1 MKADAEDVRAPGR
14 KRARRILTAIVLIP
28 PVAFIATTVPGVRPH
43 PGYSFLLDG
52 VLNNF
57 AYAMAPLLC
66 LIRMRGTAA
75 NRLDARLLALGL
87 ALYGGGNV
95 FWTAFVRP
103 LDPEPFP
110 SGADALF
117 LAFYP
122 CAFASM
128 LLMLRRRDARYTL
141 SLWLDGLVGGLA
153 ASAFAAAAVIN
164 PIVSGLVGSWAAI
177 ATTTA
182 YPLLD
187 LILLLVVVSTLS
199 LFSWRPPSGMWM
211 LTAGLLLFVIADVAY
226 LFSTAS
232 GTYVSGGI
240 GDGVWVLAT
249 LMIAASPGWADKP
262 TGVRL
267 PTWAVLTIPVLA
279 TVSAVALLVAD
290 HAHHLHP
297 VALGLAA
304 ATVLLALIR
313 LIATF
318 REATSLAQ
326 SRELALTDELTGL
339 GNRRALYEHGPRRL
353 SSLDPD
359 TGVALLLLD
368 LDRFK
373 EVNDSLGHHAGD
385 EMLRT
390 VSARL
395 KQFSRHQSDFVVRLG
410 GDEFALL
417 LVDVDGQQAETVADE
432 VRDVITPPMTVDGV
446 TVRVGASIGITCMM
460 AGSADLPTLLRQAD
474 VAMYQAKAS
483 RTGTNIY
490 RPERDEFASQ
500 ERIRDL
506 ELLRNAID
514 SGGMVLHYQPKV
526 RTRDGAVVGVEAL
539 VRWMH
544 PDRGLIHP
552 ETFLPLVEDAGL
564 MADLTRTVLE
574 QALNQ
579 VMLWRGEGRVL
590 SVAVNLSASSLVDL
604 DLPNQ
609 VAGMLSARGIPP
621 ESLELEITEDFLMAD
636 RQRAREILG
645 ALRRHGVRVAVDD
658 FGTGYSSL
666 AYLKELPIDELK
678 LDKSFVTGMMLDDR
692 AQAIVRSTIELA
704 HSLGLRMVA
713 EGVED
718 AGTARQLAEAGCDL
732 EQGWFYAKAM
742 PAEQF
747 ELWWDDRVPGESTGS
762 DPSVPAAAT

>member
-1 MKADAEDVRAPGR
+1 MEAHAQDVRTGGGV
-14 KRARRILTAIVLIP
+14 RARRILTALVLLP
-28 PVAFIATTVPGVRPH
+28 PAAFIISTLPGVRPQV
-43 PGYSFLLDG
+43 GYNLLLDG
-52 VLNNF
+52 VLNNL
-57 AYAMAPLLC
+57 AYAMAPALC
-66 LIRMRGTAA
+66 LLRMRGAA
-75 NRLDARLLALGL
+75 SRLDARILALGL

-122 CAFASM
+122 CAFAS
-128 LLMLRRRDARYTL
+128 LLLFLRQRDARYTL
-141 SLWLDGLVGGLA
+141 SLCLDGLVGGLA
-153 ASAFAAAAVIN
+153 ACAFAAALVIN
-164 PIVSGLVGSWAAI
+164 PIVNGLGGTWAAV

-187 LILLLVVVSTLS
+187 FLLVLMTVCTLS
-199 LFSWRPPSGMWM
+199 LFGWRPPTGMWL
-211 LTAGLLLFVIADVAY
+211 LTAGLLLFIYADVAY
-226 LFSTAS
+226 LFSTAK

-249 LMIAASPGWADKP
+249 LMIAASPGWP
-262 TGVRL
+262 ERPSGVRL
-267 PTWAVLTIPVLA
+267 PTWAVLAIPVLA
-279 TVSAVALLVAD
+279 TVSAVGLLVAD

-297 VALGLAA
+297 VALAMAA

-318 REATSLAQ
+318 RKATALAH

-339 GNRRALYEHGPRRL
+339 GNRRALYEHGPTRL
-353 SSLDPD
+353 ADLDAQ

-390 VSARL
+390 VASRL
-395 KQFSRHQSDFVVRLG
+395 KQFARHQSDFVVRLG

-417 LVDVDGQQAETVADE
+417 LVDVDAEQAEHVAGQ
-432 VRDVITPPMTVDGV
+432 VRDVLIPPMTVDGV
-446 TVRVGASIGITCMM
+446 TVRVGASIGITCMG

-483 RTGTNIY
+483 RLGTSTY
-490 RPERDEFASQ
+490 RAEADEFASQ

-506 ELLRNAID
+506 ELLRIAIAE
-514 SGGMVLHYQPKV
+514 GGMVLHYQPKV
-526 RTRDGAVVGVEAL
+526 RTADGTVVGVEAL
-539 VRWMH
+539 VRWPH
-544 PDRGLIHP
+544 PERGLIQPDH
-552 ETFLPLVEDAGL
+552 FLPLVEDAGL

-574 QALNQ
+574 QALDQ
-579 VMLWRGEGRVL
+579 VMLWRAGGRHL

-604 DLPNQ
+604 DLPKQ
-609 VAGMLSARGIPP
+609 VAGMLCARDIPP

-636 RQRAREILG
+636 RARAREILG
-645 ALRRHGVRVAVDD
+645 ALRRYGVRVAVDD

-678 LDKSFVTGMMLDDR
+678 LDKSFVTGMTLDAR

-718 AGTARQLAEAGCDL
+718 AGTAQQLAEAGCDL

-742 PAEQF
+742 PADEF
-747 ELWWDDRVPGESTGS
+747 ELWWDNRDHDGTGPAP
-762 DPSVPAAAT
+762 DPSVPARAS